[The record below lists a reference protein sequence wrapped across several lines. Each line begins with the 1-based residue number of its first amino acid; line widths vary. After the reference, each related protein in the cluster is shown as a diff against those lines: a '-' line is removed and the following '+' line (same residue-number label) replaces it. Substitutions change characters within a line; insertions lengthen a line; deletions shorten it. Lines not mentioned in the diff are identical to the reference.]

1 MGPRL
6 GTGVDRVL
14 FGFLL
19 CPAAGDYGSK
29 MFWYLG
35 ASFCSDLFSL
45 LDVLASVI
53 GLGKR
58 ELGALSCAVF
68 LKQPRGRRCNS
79 LF

>member
-29 MFWYLG
+29 TFWFFR
-35 ASFCSDLFSL
+35 ASFYSDLFSL
-45 LDVLASVI
+45 LAVLASVI
-53 GLGKR
+53 GFGKR
-58 ELGALSCAVF
+58 EFGALSV
-68 LKQPRGRRCNS
+68 L

>member
-1 MGPRL
+1 MG
-6 GTGVDRVL
+6 VL

-19 CPAAGDYGSK
+19 CPAAGDYEST

-58 ELGALSCAVF
+58 ELGALSV
-68 LKQPRGRRCNS
+68 L